1 MERLSLHGR
10 LFKENVVNKTVI
22 VLIAAFLTS
31 AACVGNVSF
40 AITPPAQALSA
51 GFRNLGFDEEF
62 NGPLDIGYGT
72 TGHKWNAGLWWEP
85 VPSASNFSVRDGVL
99 TITAS
104 DSKNAE
110 LCTQY
115 HDVSG
120 GRYFQGGYFEARML
134 CTDWSAFWLF
144 CANRPRVYGTLVRPS
159 NPLSWTNEIDIIE
172 TDPGSPNAAFC
183 TVHANSSGDGGV
195 FDELNNP
202 HRFPIDRPLL
212 GAWHTYGLLWT
223 QDQITW
229 YVDDVK
235 VANARPF
242 PSTWQ
247 PTQLILSAAP
257 GGANGSASTVLPPVT
272 RVQWVR
278 VWEK

>member
-1 MERLSLHGR
+1 MKR
-10 LFKENVVNKTVI
+10 TVI
-22 VLIAAFLTS
+22 VLIGWFLAS
-31 AACVGNVSF
+31 ATYPGTASC
-40 AITPPAQALSA
+40 AIAPPAQALSA

-62 NGPLDIGYGT
+62 KGQLDIGYGT
-72 TGHKWNAGLWWEP
+72 AGHKWNAGLWWEP
-85 VPSASNFSVRDGVL
+85 IPSASTFSVRDGVL
-99 TITAS
+99 TITANPP
-104 DSKNAE
+104 KNAE

-115 HDVSG
+115 HDASG

-144 CANRPRVYGTLVRPS
+144 CANRPRVYGNLVRAS

-183 TVHANSSGDGGV
+183 TLHANSSADGGV
-195 FDELNNP
+195 PDELNHP
-202 HRFPIDRPLL
+202 HCFPINRPVI

-229 YVDDVK
+229 YLDDVE
-235 VANARPF
+235 VASARPF

-247 PTQLILSAAP
+247 PMQLILTSAP
-257 GGANGSASTVLPPVT
+257 GGVNGSDSTVLPPIT
-272 RVQWVR
+272 QIQWVR

>member
-1 MERLSLHGR
+1 MHV
-10 LFKENVVNKTVI
+10 LFKESVVSKTVI

-31 AACVGNVSF
+31 AACLGNVSF
-40 AITPPAQALSA
+40 AITPPAQAFSA

-62 NGPLDIGYGT
+62 KGPLDIGYGT
-72 TGHKWNAGLWWEP
+72 PGHKWNAGLWWEP
-85 VPSASNFSVRDGVL
+85 IPSASNFSVRDGVL

-144 CANRPRVYGTLVRPS
+144 CANRPRVWGNLVRPS

-183 TVHANSSGDGGV
+183 TLHANSSGDGGV

-202 HRFPIDRPLL
+202 HRFSIDHPVL
-212 GAWHTYGLLWT
+212 GTWHTYGLLWT

-229 YVDDVK
+229 YVDDVQ
-235 VANARPF
+235 VARARPF

-247 PTQLILSAAP
+247 PMQLVLTAAP
-257 GGANGSASTVLPPVT
+257 GGVNGSASTVLPPIT
-272 RVQWVR
+272 QVQWVR